1 MAYRSFT
8 FDGINSLT
16 YGVYITGSGVYD
28 APARVVEKISVPGRN
43 GDLLID
49 QGRFENVIL
58 EYPAGAFGEDQEDF
72 ASKMRTIRNLL
83 CSRHGYCR
91 LTDEY
96 NPDEFRLAAYLS
108 GLEIKPVS
116 FQRAAE
122 FTLAFDCKPQRFLL
136 SGETEQTF
144 TSNGTVSNPTAFEAR
159 PLLVVTGYGN
169 LTIGSDA
176 LTIMD
181 GGSGAAQVLYIDC
194 EAQEAWELVGGAKVS
209 RNDYIQYATGEFP
222 VLKAGTNTVALS
234 GHISRVKITP
244 RWWRI

>member
-8 FDGINSLT
+8 FDGKNSLN
-16 YGVYITGSGVYD
+16 YGVYITGAGVYN

-43 GDLLID
+43 GDILID
-49 QGRFENVIL
+49 QGRFENYIL
-58 EYPAGAFGEDQEDF
+58 KYPAGAFGSDQADF
-72 ASKMRTIRNLL
+72 ASKIQTIRNLM
-83 CSRHGYCR
+83 CSRPDYCR

-108 GLEIKPVS
+108 GLEMDPVP

-136 SGETEQTF
+136 SGEAEQTY
-144 TSNGTVSNPTAFEAR
+144 TASGTIENPTAFPAR
-159 PLLVVTGYGN
+159 PLLIVTGYGN
-169 LTIGSDA
+169 LTVGTDT
-176 LTIMD
+176 LTILD
-181 GGSGAAQVLYIDC
+181 GGGGAAQVLYIDC

-209 RNDYIQYATGEFP
+209 RNDYIQYSTKEFP
-222 VLKAGTNTVALS
+222 VLKGGTNTITLA
-234 GHISRVKITP
+234 GTISKVKITP